1 MHIAF
6 AYCLRFLPGRAFPG
20 CGHEAV
26 FSFAWAGIVEVT
38 VMNGLAAAKSL
49 DHPLFLFPDFRK
61 IFAARLISAVG
72 DKFYTIALAWWI
84 ISQGTDESKL
94 HLGFLMAFNLLPVV
108 LFGPFMGTMVDRL
121 NKKHCMI
128 AADLLRALLIGTLAV
143 LLHLNALSLPL
154 LYLLCFATS
163 VLVPLFE
170 SAVSSSLTQLT
181 DEEHVSGA
189 VALDSMVI
197 QIANILGAASGAIFL
212 ATAGVI
218 GAFLLNAASF
228 LLSALFVLLIRTRL
242 PRAESNEGYGTNFK
256 EGFSFLWSRKPI
268 LWLLAA
274 FALLN
279 FTAAPLALMIPMIVQ
294 FQLNDTVTT
303 IALFEAFLAAGT
315 GVLTFG
321 LSFRRSY
328 RNIYPLLFGSIFVMG
343 AVMGGLS
350 MTYYKPLICAQL
362 LAIGMALALVDTVA
376 LSLFQHVVPS
386 DMKGRFFA
394 LLTTTCFAVIP
405 LSFLVNG
412 LLSQLLT
419 VSQLILLNGALTML
433 LAIPILFVPRIGDH
447 LQLA

>member
-1 MHIAF
+1 
-6 AYCLRFLPGRAFPG
+6 
-20 CGHEAV
+20 
-26 FSFAWAGIVEVT
+26 
-38 VMNGLAAAKSL
+38 MNGMASAKSAKLL

-72 DKFYTIALAWWI
+72 DKFYTMALAWWI
-84 ISQGTDESKL
+84 ISQGTAESKL

-108 LFGPFMGTMVDRL
+108 LFGPFMGTLVDRL
-121 NKKHCMI
+121 NKKQCMI
-128 AADLLRALLIGTLAV
+128 AADLLRALLIGILAA

-154 LYLLCFATS
+154 LYVLCFATS

-170 SAVSSSLTQLT
+170 SAVSSSLVQLT
-181 DEEHVSGA
+181 DETHVSGA

-197 QIANILGAASGAIFL
+197 QVASILGAAIGAVFL

-242 PRAESNEGYGTNFK
+242 PHAESNEGYGTNFK
-256 EGFSFLWSRKPI
+256 EGFSYLWSNKPI

-274 FALLN
+274 FAFLN
-279 FTAAPLALMIPMIVQ
+279 FTAAPLSLMIPMIVQ
-294 FQLNDTVTT
+294 FQLKDSVNT
-303 IALFEAFLAAGT
+303 IALFEMFLATGT
-315 GVLTFG
+315 GALTFV
-321 LSFRRSY
+321 LSFRQSY
-328 RNIYPLLFGSIFVMG
+328 RNIYPLLFGAIFVMG
-343 AVMGGLS
+343 GVMGGLS
-350 MTYYKPLICAQL
+350 MTYYKPFICAQL

-386 DMKGRFFA
+386 AMKGRFFA

-412 LLSQLLT
+412 LLSQILS
-419 VSQLILLNGALTML
+419 VSELILMNGVLTML
-433 LAIPILFVPRIGDH
+433 LALPILLVPRIEDH